1 MKAPMTTTAAQ
12 PPPASTTNA
21 DKLNWIA
28 THYMD
33 ADDAVGTVESNKR
46 AIVSEYDKRLRE
58 LDAIKRH
65 LAHMRADD
73 QQLELFDFETAL
85 TDAQKAILRNPM
97 KGLN

>member
-1 MKAPMTTTAAQ
+1 MKAPSATQTAS
-12 PPPASTTNA
+12 PTPEPSTNA

-46 AIVSEYDKRLRE
+46 AVVSEYDKRLRE

-73 QQLELFDFETAL
+73 QQLELFDYETAL
-85 TDAQKAILRNPM
+85 TDVQKAILRNPM
-97 KGLN
+97 KGLD

>member
-1 MKAPMTTTAAQ
+1 MKAPPATQATA
-12 PPPASTTNA
+12 PSTNA

-46 AIVSEYDKRLRE
+46 AVVSEYDKRLRE

-73 QQLELFDFETAL
+73 QQLELFDYETAL

>member
-1 MKAPMTTTAAQ
+1 MKAPSATQTAS
-12 PPPASTTNA
+12 PTPETTNA

-33 ADDAVGTVESNKR
+33 ADDAIGTVESNKR
-46 AIVSEYDKRLRE
+46 AVVSEYDKRLRE

-85 TDAQKAILRNPM
+85 TDVQKAILRNPM
-97 KGLN
+97 KGLE